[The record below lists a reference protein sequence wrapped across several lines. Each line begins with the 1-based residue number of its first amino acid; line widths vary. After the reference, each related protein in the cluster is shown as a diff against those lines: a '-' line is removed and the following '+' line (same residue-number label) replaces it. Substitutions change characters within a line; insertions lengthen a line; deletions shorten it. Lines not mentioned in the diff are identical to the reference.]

1 MWFFHPPF
9 PLSLLPPLLASFP
22 LPLPSLSSILFYELV
37 TVYVVLTHMNYY
49 EVIIMT
55 ILITATCLN
64 RTAALFN
71 YNLGINRVIC
81 H

>member
-1 MWFFHPPF
+1 MCFFILSPP
-9 PLSLLPPLLASFP
+9 
-22 LPLPSLSSILFYELV
+22 PSLSPSFLPSTSPLPFFLSFFYELV

-64 RTAALFN
+64 HTAALFN
-71 YNLGINRVIC
+71 YNLGINRIIG